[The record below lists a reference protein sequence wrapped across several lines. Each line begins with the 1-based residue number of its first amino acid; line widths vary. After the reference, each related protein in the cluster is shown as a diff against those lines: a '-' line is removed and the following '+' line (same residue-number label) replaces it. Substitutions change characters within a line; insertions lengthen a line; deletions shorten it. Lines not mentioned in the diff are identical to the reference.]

1 MDQVLA
7 DTLKANLKSAATP
20 EARQQAQTLA
30 MIAVVDCQFKTS
42 ERVKK
47 LAAEKDADRSFWNGA
62 RWVGGLIQ
70 LFITS
75 GGAIIAI
82 KICKVAGILW

>member
-1 MDQVLA
+1 MDKVLA
-7 DTLKANLKSAATP
+7 DTLKANLKSAATS

-47 LAAEKDADRSFWNGA
+47 LVEDKEAEKNRKIGA
-62 RWVGGLIQ
+62 KIAVASIVGLASVVGPV
-70 LFITS
+70 
-75 GGAIIAI
+75 IAI
-82 KICKVAGILW
+82 KICKVVGVLW